1 MLLSVANKAKQLTK
15 SNITQAFHE
24 IEKAGDIVLVSPVL
38 DGVARTIAE
47 KTKEAYIGELFS
59 HEELV
64 FFRQLVAEAA
74 HNDKLFCGE
83 LQATTGYTKDTVDEL
98 LEKLRGL
105 TSYY

>member
-1 MLLSVANKAKQLTK
+1 MKDVDQELKLY
-15 SNITQAFHE
+15 ITQALHE
-24 IEKAGDIVLVSPVL
+24 IEKTGDIVLVSPVL
-38 DGVARTIAE
+38 EGAARTIAE
-47 KTKEAYIGELFS
+47 KTKEAYIGEIFS

-83 LQATTGYTKDTVDEL
+83 LQATTGYTKDTVEEL

>member
-1 MLLSVANKAKQLTK
+1 MKDVDRELKA
-15 SNITQAFHE
+15 SITQALHE

-38 DGVARTIAE
+38 EDAAKVIAE
-47 KTKEAYIGELFS
+47 KTKEVYIGELFS

-74 HNDKLFCGE
+74 HNNKMFCGE
-83 LQATTGYTKDTVDEL
+83 LQATTGYTEKSVEEL
-98 LEKLRGL
+98 LEKLRSL